1 MKNNR
6 EYNKRAR
13 ACVADIIAQI
23 RKARKAHEPSLF
35 MPITDERAVYLP
47 DAVRILARLGYHAER
62 VEDWRGVYIFVRW

>member
-13 ACVADIIAQI
+13 ACVIDIIAQI

-47 DAVRILARLGYHAER
+47 DVMRILARLGYHAER